1 MIKLKYDRL
10 ATIAH
15 ELQSQLTYES
25 KTLTQRNKD
34 SRLRSKINNVLKE
47 QCTNYRTVIQSECI
61 TQLLYGTKNTQEVG
75 PHWNF
80 TYHFTN
86 ILTKRFDFCK
96 YLV

>member
-47 QCTNYRTVIQSECI
+47 QC
-61 TQLLYGTKNTQEVG
+61 NTM
-75 PHWNF
+75 
-80 TYHFTN
+80 YK
-86 ILTKRFDFCK
+86 L
-96 YLV
+96 